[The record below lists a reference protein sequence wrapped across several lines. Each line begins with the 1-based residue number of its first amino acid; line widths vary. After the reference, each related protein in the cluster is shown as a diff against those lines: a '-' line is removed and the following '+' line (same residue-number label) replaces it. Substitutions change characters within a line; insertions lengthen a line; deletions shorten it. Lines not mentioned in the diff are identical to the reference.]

1 MLPNITFNYG
11 KGGLGRPLTGEDF
24 ISGLMFV
31 NSSLPSGFSSTDRIK
46 KVFSLAEAED
56 LGILNNYADETK
68 STATYLV
75 TTKASDGDSFSLF
88 CNTIEGTVTLIDRYK
103 FNIGDSLNT
112 STTASAIASQINAGT
127 TTHGFTAIAASATV
141 TITAVAGQGLFLN
154 TGTPYSLITSG
165 SVAGTLTQNVV
176 VGVASKRAVEWYHVS
191 EFFRLQPKGVLYI
204 AYYATYDAANVAL
217 VRDYA
222 NGTIRQIGVNHD
234 FSTAFATGQ
243 IGALQT
249 VATDSQTLY
258 KPLSIIY
265 NPELSSVSAL
275 SSLPDLTGLNS
286 KNVSVILGQDGAG
299 YGYKLWKAT
308 AKTIGSLG
316 AVLGAVALSSVS
328 ESIAWVSKFNM
339 SNGLELDTIMF
350 GINAAGTNVYYNN
363 VADNQLTSLNNY
375 GYLFLRKLVGI
386 TGTYNTPPTTA
397 TLVSN
402 DYHFIY
408 LNRTID
414 KATRVIR
421 ASLLPLLSSPIQL
434 NSDGTLQD
442 TTIEYFISQ
451 ASINLDT
458 MVRNSELSDFAVSI
472 NPSQNVLS
480 TNNITVAVQLLPV
493 GVADFI
499 TVNIGFTTSI

>member
-56 LGILNNYADETK
+56 LGILNDYADETK

-75 TTKASDGDSFSLF
+75 TTKATVGDTLTLT
-88 CNTIEGTVTLIDRYK
+88 CATIEGTVTLINNYSFVTADAV
-103 FNIGDSLNT
+103 ST
-112 STTASAIASQINAGT
+112 STTATAIAAQINAGT
-127 TTHGFTAIAASATV
+127 TTHGFTALASTATV

-154 TGTPYSLITSG
+154 SGTPYVATISG
-165 SVAGTLTQNVV
+165 ALAGTLTQNVV
-176 VGVASKRAVEWYHVS
+176 AGVASKRAVEWYHVS

-234 FSTAFATGQ
+234 FSTAFATAQ
-243 IGALQT
+243 VSALQT
-249 VATDSQTLY
+249 VATESETLY

-265 NPELSSVSAL
+265 NPELSATASLSAL
-275 SSLPDLTGLNS
+275 PTLTGLNS
-286 KNVSVILGQDGAG
+286 KNVSVAIGQDGAG

-308 AKTIGSLG
+308 AKSIGSLG
-316 AVLGAVALSSVS
+316 AVLGAVALSTVS
-328 ESIAWVSKFNM
+328 ESIAWVGKFNM
-339 SNGLELDTIMF
+339 SNGIELDTIMF
-350 GINAAGTNVYYNN
+350 GINAAGTNVFYNN

-375 GYLFLRKLVGI
+375 DYMFLRKLIGI

-397 TLVSN
+397 TLASS

-408 LNRTID
+408 SNRTID
-414 KATRVIR
+414 KATRGVR
-421 ASLLPLLSSPIQL
+421 SSLLPLLSSPIQL
-434 NSDGTLQD
+434 NSNGTLQD
-442 TTIEYFISQ
+442 YTIEYFISQ
-451 ASINLDT
+451 ASINLDA
-458 MVRNSELSDFAVSI
+458 MVRSSELSAFTVTIDST
-472 NPSQNVLS
+472 QNVLA
-480 TNNITVAVQLLPV
+480 TNNITVAVQLLPI

>member
-56 LGILNNYADETK
+56 LGIVNNYADETK

-75 TTKASDGDSFSLF
+75 TTKAAVADTMTLT
-88 CNTIEGTVTLIDRYK
+88 CATIEGTVKLIDNYA
-103 FNIGDSLNT
+103 FVTADAVST
-112 STTASAIASQINAGT
+112 STTATAIAAQINAGT
-127 TTHGFTAIAASATV
+127 TTHGFTAIAATATV
-141 TITAVAGQGLFLN
+141 TITAVAGQGVFLN
-154 TGTPYSLITSG
+154 SGTPYVATTTG
-165 SVAGTLTQNVV
+165 SIAGTLTQNVV

-234 FSTAFATGQ
+234 FSTSFATSQ
-243 IGALQT
+243 VTALQT
-249 VATDSQTLY
+249 QAANSEALY
-258 KPLSIIY
+258 KPLSIVY
-265 NPELSSVSAL
+265 NPEISGTSSLSAL
-275 SSLPDLTGLNS
+275 SDLTGLAS

-339 SNGLELDTIMF
+339 SNGTELDTIMF
-350 GINAAGTNVYYNN
+350 GINAAGNNVFYNN
-363 VADNQLTSLNNY
+363 VADSQLTSLNNY

-397 TLVSN
+397 TLASS

-408 LNRTID
+408 SNRTID
-414 KATRVIR
+414 KATRGVR
-421 ASLLPLLSSPIQL
+421 SSLLPLLSSPIQL
-434 NSDGTLQD
+434 NSNGTLQD

-472 NPSQNVLS
+472 DPTQNVLS
-480 TNNITVAVQLLPV
+480 TNNITVAVQLLPI

>member
-11 KGGLGRPLTGEDF
+11 KGGLGRPLTGEDY

-75 TTKASDGDSFSLF
+75 TTKAAAADTITLT
-88 CNTIEGTVTLIDRYK
+88 CATIEGTLTLINNYAFVTADA
-103 FNIGDSLNT
+103 ST
-112 STTASAIASQINAGT
+112 VATTATAIAAQINAGT
-127 TTHGFTAIAASATV
+127 TTHGFTALASSATV
-141 TITAVAGQGLFLN
+141 TITAVAGQGVFLN
-154 TGTPYSLITSG
+154 AGTPYVVTVTG
-165 SVAGTLTQNVV
+165 SIAGTLTQNVV
-176 VGVASKRAVEWYHVS
+176 AGIASKRAIEWYHVS

-204 AYYATYDAANVAL
+204 AYYATYSASNVSL

-234 FSTAFATGQ
+234 FSNAFSTSIVSG
-243 IGALQT
+243 LQT
-249 VATDSQTLY
+249 IADESQTLY

-265 NPELSSVSAL
+265 NPEISGTATLSAL
-275 SSLPDLTGLNS
+275 SDLTGLAS
-286 KNVSVILGQDGAG
+286 KNVSVVIGQDGVA

-308 AKTIGSLG
+308 AKSIGSLG
-316 AVLGAVALSSVS
+316 AVLGAVAFSSVS

-339 SNGLELDTIMF
+339 SNGVELDTIMF
-350 GINAAGTNVYYNN
+350 GINAAGTNVFYNS
-363 VADNQLTSLNNY
+363 VADSQLTALNNY
-375 GYLFLRKLVGI
+375 GYLFLRKLIGI

-397 TLVSN
+397 TLASN

-408 LNRTID
+408 SNRTID
-414 KATRVIR
+414 KATRGVR
-421 ASLLPLLSSPIQL
+421 TSLLPLLSSPIKL

-442 TTIEYFISQ
+442 STIAYFISQ
-451 ASINLDT
+451 ASINLDD
-458 MVRNSELSDFAVSI
+458 MVRNSELSDFEVTIDTA
-472 NPSQNVLS
+472 QNVLA
-480 TNNITVAVQLLPV
+480 TNNITVAVKLLPI

-499 TVNIGFTTSI
+499 TVNIGFTTQI